1 MIEKKG
7 LSVTELTKVLKNCL
21 NLQFPGISVIGVVS
35 DVYRAEGYKVFTLN
49 EVGSKIKC
57 VQISTGTNNITV
69 DVGDKVKV
77 NGTVSVFGK
86 SSEIHILISRLEVLA
101 SVSREPENRLKK
113 FSNAGAEIKDINTVN
128 FDFLIKSVGIIT
140 SVDGA
145 ALSDILA
152 VVRDELPYL
161 AIKIFPAVM
170 QGKNAFESLRN
181 CVGQILSHKDIDIL
195 IISRG
200 GGSHEDLSIFNSEN
214 IANLFG
220 LVQIPIISA
229 IGHAKDDVLLNHVAD
244 FNVATPTSAIQ
255 KIVANKNKFE
265 IKIRDLE
272 NNLSNSIERLL
283 IRKTN
288 EMENVLALIHTPLRK
303 TEMHALS
310 LKTLERRVS
319 EVFHGFLFNRKQ
331 KLLQME
337 TIIEK
342 LQKTNKKYSRN
353 PVIFTKDKKKVI
365 KSVHGLRSDEVLAIK
380 FNDGQIK
387 VKVLNN

>member
-1 MIEKKG
+1 MR
-7 LSVTELTKVLKNCL
+7 S
-21 NLQFPGISVIGVVS
+21 GINQCQS
-35 DVYRAEGYKVFTLN
+35 
-49 EVGSKIKC
+49 
-57 VQISTGTNNITV
+57 NIAV

-86 SSEIHILISRLEVLA
+86 SGEIHILISRLEVLA
-101 SVSREPENRLKK
+101 SIFREPEDRLKK
-113 FSNAGAEIKDINTVN
+113 FSNSGAEVKNIKAVD

-161 AIKIFPAVM
+161 DIKIFPAVM
-170 QGKNAFESLRN
+170 QGKNAFESFRN
-181 CVGQILSHKDIDIL
+181 CVDQILCHKDIDIL
-195 IISRG
+195 IITRG
-200 GGSHEDLSIFNSEN
+200 GGSYEDLSVFNSEN
-214 IANLFG
+214 IANLFR

-265 IKIRDLE
+265 IKIRELE
-272 NNLSNSIERLL
+272 NNLSNSIHRLL

-288 EMENVLALIHTPLRK
+288 EIENVLALLHTPLRK
-303 TEMHALS
+303 TEMHIRS
-310 LKTLERRVS
+310 LKTLEKRAS
-319 EVFHGFLFNRKQ
+319 KVFHGVLLARKQ
-331 KLLQME
+331 KLLQLE

-342 LQKTNKKYSRN
+342 LQKSNKKYSRN

-365 KSVHGLRSDEVLAIK
+365 KSVHGLRSEEVLAIK
-380 FNDGQIK
+380 FKDGQVK

>member
-1 MIEKKG
+1 M
-7 LSVTELTKVLKNCL
+7 
-21 NLQFPGISVIGVVS
+21 
-35 DVYRAEGYKVFTLN
+35 
-49 EVGSKIKC
+49 
-57 VQISTGTNNITV
+57 
-69 DVGDKVKV
+69 GDKVKV

-86 SSEIHILISRLEVLA
+86 SGEIHILISRLEVLE
-101 SVSREPENRLKK
+101 SIFREPEDRLKK
-113 FSNAGAEIKDINTVN
+113 FSNSGVEVKNINAVD

-161 AIKIFPAVM
+161 GIKIFPAVM
-170 QGKNAFESLRN
+170 QGKNAFESFRN
-181 CVGQILSHKDIDIL
+181 CVGQILCHKDIDIL
-195 IISRG
+195 IITRG
-200 GGSHEDLSIFNSEN
+200 GGSYEDLSVFNSEN

-265 IKIRDLE
+265 IKIRELE

-288 EMENVLALIHTPLRK
+288 EMENVLALLHTPLRK

-310 LKTLERRVS
+310 LKTLERRAS
-319 EVFHGFLFNRKQ
+319 EVFHGVLLARKQ

-342 LQKTNKKYSRN
+342 LQKSNKKYSRN

-365 KSVHGLRSDEVLAIK
+365 KSVHGLRGDEVLAIK
-380 FNDGQIK
+380 FKDGQIK